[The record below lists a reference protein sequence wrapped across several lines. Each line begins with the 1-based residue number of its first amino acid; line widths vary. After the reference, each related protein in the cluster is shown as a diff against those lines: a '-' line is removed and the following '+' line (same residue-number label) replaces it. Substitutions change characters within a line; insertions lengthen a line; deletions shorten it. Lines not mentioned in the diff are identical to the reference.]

1 MRGEVCMGSAIMR
14 ATATVAEAFMY
25 RPAPG
30 LPGRR
35 WIDRLLSKTAR
46 RAASRDFLFDT
57 LPKGGTVIEV
67 GVFDGDFS
75 ERILAFNEP
84 KVLHL
89 VDPWFTKD
97 DGSLFDGPTQ
107 DLGSKHEASAALE
120 AQYQQVARRFAD
132 EIAQGRVIMHRCL
145 SHDAAPLFA
154 DEKFDWAYIDASH
167 FYDDVKRDLEAFL
180 PKLKRGGYIAG
191 DDYDRRGI
199 WDHGVTRA
207 VDELRGLGPVDTVR
221 LKNHQFL
228 LKKR

>member
-1 MRGEVCMGSAIMR
+1 MGSAIMR
-14 ATATVAEAFMY
+14 PTAIVAEAFMY

-30 LPGRR
+30 VPGRR
-35 WIDRLLSKTAR
+35 WINRLLSKAAR

-75 ERILAFNEP
+75 ERILALNEP

-89 VDPWFTKD
+89 VDPWFTKE
-97 DGSLFDGPTQ
+97 DGSLYDGPTQ
-107 DLGSKHEASAALE
+107 DFGSKEEASATLE
-120 AQYQQVARRFAD
+120 AQYQQVARRFAS
-132 EIAQGRVIMHRCL
+132 EISAGRIILHRRL
-145 SHDAAPLFA
+145 SHEAAPLFP
-154 DEKFDWAYIDASH
+154 DGHFDWVYIDASH
-167 FYDDVKRDLEAFL
+167 FYDDVKRDLEAFV
-180 PKLKRGGYIAG
+180 PKVKQGGYIAG

-207 VDELRGLGPVDTVR
+207 VDELRGLGAVDTIR

>member
-1 MRGEVCMGSAIMR
+1 
-14 ATATVAEAFMY
+14 MY

-35 WIDRLLSKTAR
+35 WIERLLSKRAR

-75 ERILAFNEP
+75 ERILAINEP
-84 KVLHL
+84 KILHL
-89 VDPWFTKD
+89 VDPWFTRD
-97 DGSLFDGPTQ
+97 DGSLYDGPTQ
-107 DLGSKHEASAALE
+107 DFGSKDAASAALE
-120 AQYQQVARRFAD
+120 EQYQQVARRFER
-132 EIAQGRVIMHRCL
+132 EITAGRIVMHRML
-145 SHDAAPLFA
+145 SHDAAPLFP
-154 DEKFDWAYIDASH
+154 DEHFDWAYVDASH
-167 FYDDVKRDLEAFL
+167 FYDDVKRDLEAFI
-180 PKLKRGGYIAG
+180 PKIKKGGYVAG

-207 VDELRGLGPVDTVR
+207 VDEFRATPSIETIR

-228 LKKR
+228 IRKR